1 MPNEINPQEIEQ
13 PEVAVTETET
23 TIEPIY
29 KHKDGRIFTKSQFLS
44 EGVTED
50 RINNGLSKGLIT
62 QIGDTEDPE
71 QQFKHKDG
79 RVFSVK
85 DFTAQG
91 VGADRIA
98 NGLKLG
104 LITPIEKKNQIESTQ
119 QYQEPATG
127 SQVGVSQSTTN
138 IPQVDISEVDK
149 VTATEPEETP
159 PPIQA
164 GPLPIPEGYDA
175 ISKTM
180 ESFDLK
186 NRKKSKM
193 TTSKNVMGQDIT
205 TITEEPDEEAIS
217 QSKKVDEELKG
228 YGIDANELYNKV
240 KDLPEDVYSI
250 QVKRLDGT
258 VYNKYSKENLTKMAV
273 DSPVSF
279 DYAVNTFKNR
289 FALKKAAN
297 KLTEEGTPTDGAY
310 LSELYNSLNQAT
322 SFDEWENNQVKQQE
336 LINTYLPTMEERR
349 AALGRAKDNAA
360 MFITPN
366 NLDIQKAYEQSPLKG
381 KVDIS
386 QFSALEVMKLYEPQK
401 YEQALKFINVPLTTE
416 TEPSANISFTGNG
429 FEYGVGAPK
438 ETQESIDAKIGKETI
453 LKTLSDQG
461 RQYAILDLQ
470 RQNEKLVDASNKVT
484 DTNQLQNIKT
494 QYEDNKLRINAIKD
508 DYKKDAERFPLTSD
522 LKYET
527 QVKDFLN
534 QAEFNA
540 AEYGVSRLGKGFE
553 NTYSSMNN
561 VVTKLFGSDMENTIN
576 QMKGL
581 GFKKREEAD
590 FYMPEA
596 YQGNAPLFL
605 TQFEKPLA
613 DKLNAITQ
621 GKDLKDLSKKQLDD
635 MSNVLIENQNQIKT
649 VTNPNGGK
657 SKNFLSLATL
667 YSNTGMLGDIASFA
681 LQAGAL
687 KGLGA
692 SDAMASAIPMW
703 TTAQSDFYREGV
715 EKGVQDPDG
724 YADVHATVMFLA
736 GLINPSLKIVK
747 RAVGIDTKLGQM
759 LSGISE
765 KTWNDVVNKNSQ
777 LIGKIQNSI
786 SHTAK
791 EATGMAL
798 TFGAG
803 TSLAGDIINKEMY
816 AQDITGGQMIDNAI
830 ESMKHI
836 LNSSAGILSIGAISN
851 FKGAPMTEKSAL
863 WQLADN
869 KSLNLTRIDEAL
881 KAGKI
886 SEDQAASRKKV
897 VEDVSDIVNKMPNK
911 DVNGKLMTDEQ
922 KLDYFYNLLL
932 KKKGEEDKSV
942 LPKPQQEKI
951 DYATKVADYSNN
963 LILDPKTDEEL
974 NARKQELQDALT
986 PKFDENGKVLEL
998 PLNERIDLSAELDA
1012 IVSHLDKKE
1021 NEKKPTQTTEQILAN
1036 EPGAETIEVID
1047 EAEVM
1052 RQMKPITDGM
1062 ADVERQFKN
1071 EGYEIDWDY
1080 DNETQILDKNGEMV
1094 EPEDLPE
1101 NLRKLA
1107 GQYEY
1112 LTSNLGEFDQK
1123 SFLKSLNESRKVVE
1137 TEAEVVKPTELPEV
1151 AKVETV
1157 VEKGLEAPKELSN
1170 VSETMKALENIKT
1183 PKILDKI
1190 AVLLGGKKF
1199 LNKFRKEAKGDE
1211 STIRI
1216 QDIDDAVN
1224 NSTHHK
1230 VKIKGIEIV
1239 FSDGE
1244 TLFDKLVNE
1253 GFSERESKFI
1263 IEQAQDFFPKS
1274 QLEFFT
1280 DLFKDE
1286 NVEDINSI
1294 IEEEQFKRSINRSLN
1309 DLSYMRDIGEVEK
1322 RLEDYSN
1329 SKKDE
1334 SFGITNKSVSFLKNL
1349 LNQVKEG
1356 ESFIITED
1364 QLSDLGISKTKPKE
1378 ILHSWDIAEAYHKS
1392 KADGSNPEL
1401 VKAVEDLIGKKTV
1414 TEKSEV
1420 VPAKKRGRPKKEK
1433 EEKAFTIAS
1442 INRVEARKA
1451 YDHVY
1456 SLDVPTDANGIVM
1469 HWLSM
1474 GGKINPESFTEDV
1487 MGYRRSRGAAKKMMP
1502 SEARTSEFTDN
1513 KSKLTIDGAAHQLW
1527 ETLPYE
1533 VRDIVDATEV
1543 RDALVDVLG
1552 SYSKRIDVAKDFI
1565 LQYDPEE
1572 AVRRFYEKE
1581 IGENREEYESERAEL
1596 EDWYNERTGE
1606 DFDLMLDDN
1615 FVNKLIKEYEQEYP
1629 KQVKGGVE
1637 EITQGEKGGGPEK
1650 ISGGENVPEE
1660 KPKSIA
1666 DKLRSLKSDKGK
1678 AYDATIGLP
1687 IAIWDGSLEIIAK
1700 SIEAGEDI
1708 ADAIKKG
1715 IDYINKNYKDKWD
1728 LDKYKTKVN
1737 EQFKAKSQQEPQ
1749 RYGVWAKRYK
1759 DFVRDKNGNYYPLK
1773 TDLPNG
1779 FRITP
1784 NYENNEGEGVLYD
1797 DGGYRIM
1804 EGNVWEIEDLLKESY
1819 PTGTPEIKDGTNLD
1833 LYSNINN
1840 FTLKQFETILN
1851 NLDPQGDWE
1860 NMVKEVDGQPNE
1872 YAAKKLETKLLA
1884 ESRAKLKEF
1893 VIDMLKSDKADE
1905 YIGFDIPKD
1914 GLGKTEIPKQKNID
1928 NFTANEGNKVVNN
1941 QGEPIT
1947 VYHGSDKQFNEFK
1960 NEGLGIF
1967 FTSDKE
1973 TAEGYRKKY
1982 GEEKG
1987 NLYESNINIKNP
1999 VIIDAKGKKWDDI
2012 EVETN
2017 TMNPEKIKLSTNKIL
2032 ETIRGLRYPEIIHNL
2047 TGEKIKPD
2055 GLIIKNVIDP
2065 LKGQGK
2071 PIDIYVVFDNNQIK
2085 KAEITEQ
2092 KGGEVNLTAEPKT
2105 DAERKTFA
2113 DKLRE
2118 LKSAKGKA
2126 YESILGI
2133 PVAIWDGALELAAK
2147 TAETTEDIAKIIK
2160 AGIDHIKE
2168 SDWYKNLSSTEKQK
2182 TEKDFSSK
2190 MKSLLGIEEPTKV
2203 TIETEH
2209 PFLYEGT
2216 DEKRVAGLMK
2226 NMLEAENVSDETKRL
2241 LKKGGVEY
2249 KTASNAEAE
2258 IIANDVIKSFGD
2270 KDALKI
2276 AEGKDMHPSVR
2287 SAIYAKLIDNAF
2299 KDEMNAKTEE
2309 AKLEAAQRQAEL
2321 SIKYSKEL
2329 TAGGQF
2335 TAYAGHFYRT
2345 SPLAFVFR
2353 ENSEREKRA
2362 SDWYSDKK
2370 ETYQEIFER
2379 IKDIAE
2385 VKEAIAKEVESAL
2398 KEERKARRE
2407 KRDKNIDQFF
2417 DSAKIKG
2424 GIYSTIIPPTVW
2436 NGAMEGLKKAVKAGD
2451 RIADAVQR
2459 AIDEISKSIGDSWD
2473 KEKFRKDFENKLSDI
2488 ADGGKKEKTEAE
2500 ILEGFKKR
2508 KEELER
2514 RIRENDFSA
2523 EEYKEKKTLSEKV
2536 KLAKEEYEEVKKAY
2550 DETKKNSPEWQDKK
2564 VKQFL
2569 ERFKK
2574 KFPGLTEE
2582 QKRKVVI
2589 KSIKRI
2595 AESGSLSEA
2604 EFRDI
2609 VTEALGIKPLTDVQ
2623 VKEIEGLVNKI
2634 NAVTE
2639 AQQKMIKDPTE
2650 ANIKAYEKAKEDG
2663 MKAALDLYTFVSPK
2677 SDIVRNF
2684 KSIVTGSFLGV
2695 FSNILNIGSNI
2706 INQPLV
2712 RFPIAAI
2719 KQLSEGT
2726 LYGMSVLGNKFGLSN
2741 IYEPTSNLWEAQ
2753 KGYFEGLGKG
2763 FKRGWFN
2770 FKTGTQEKD
2779 YFGKTTFYSNLNPKQ
2794 AVKDIKGWWKGDQY
2808 YTKKELA
2815 DRALRATIG
2824 WQPDFILKSMSF
2836 GDKPFR
2842 WAAEYSKARQIAKME
2857 LKLKNE
2863 NEVRAFL
2870 ADPKE
2875 YSKKIFLERKDT
2887 EAIAEKKA
2895 QEIEDRVMDAGNK
2908 AVFEVDTILS
2918 WMSKKMDSWFTSE
2931 KDDSTLSR
2939 YAKGI
2944 GAVLKAAQL
2953 PFIRIPA
2960 YIYWTTYKIIN
2971 PELSLAQS
2979 IYHLSESAV
2988 YKKRGDEAKM
2998 RKSLEEA
3005 KDNAA
3010 MFAYG
3015 TGIAVA
3021 AASLVSGGYVRPSND
3036 DETTAREAAGER
3048 TFGKSGVF
3056 NMGRMMGTKDWW
3068 VDLKWFGPLGGAL
3081 NVRSKI
3087 FNARKKEALK
3097 GKQEDITF
3105 WDDKLDKLTEGAAEG
3120 LNNLIFNNAARTVNA
3135 LKSPQDAGKEWVTY
3149 NANTLQ
3155 NVFTGATYAQLS
3167 KAMLPYQAN
3176 TKADGTLEQINKNT
3190 KTRNVLYRLAVGM
3203 PKAKV
3208 SIWGDPIKQNNTLG
3222 GIMANVLGFEQGSPN
3237 QFGAIIFD
3245 DYQRTMNDKFFP
3257 MPEDYNITVNDEKV
3271 KLTEAEKYDLDEFIG
3286 KARKEMVGPFV
3297 YDLVATNAYN
3307 LETPGAN
3314 PKVYSQLKDDEK
3326 VEALQ
3331 WAYKAA
3337 RDSGYL
3343 RFTEKYPKY
3352 KVADITPEKIIKQE
3366 FKEARKEIFGAEVIM
3381 KPPK

>member
-13 PEVAVTETET
+13 PIVTETET

-50 RINNGLSKGLIT
+50 RINNGLSQGLIT

-91 VGADRIA
+91 VDKDRIA

-104 LITPIEKKNQIESTQ
+104 LITPIEKKNQIESIQ
-119 QYQEPATG
+119 QYQEPTTG

-138 IPQVDISEVDK
+138 IPQVDITEVDK
-149 VTATEPEETP
+149 TTEEEVP
-159 PPIQA
+159 PTVQA

-175 ISKTM
+175 ISKAM

-205 TITEEPDEEAIS
+205 TITEEPDEEAIA

-240 KDLPEDVYSI
+240 KDIPEEVYSI
-250 QVKRLDGT
+250 QVKRPDGAI
-258 VYNKYSKENLTKMAV
+258 YNKYSKENLTKMAL
-273 DSPVSF
+273 DKPVSF

-310 LSELYNSLNQAT
+310 LSELYNSLNEAT
-322 SFDEWENNQVKQQE
+322 TFDEWENNQIKQQE

-349 AALGRAKDNAA
+349 AALNRAKDNAA

-366 NLDIQKAYEQSPLKG
+366 NLDVQKAYDQSPLKG

-401 YEQALKFINVPLTTE
+401 YEQALKFINAPLTTE
-416 TEPSANISFTGNG
+416 TEPSASISFTGNG

-484 DTNQLQNIKT
+484 DPSQLENIKT

-534 QAEFNA
+534 QAGFNA

-687 KGLGA
+687 KGLGV

-703 TTAQSDFYREGV
+703 TTTQADFYREGV

-724 YADVHATVMFLA
+724 YADVHAIVMFLA
-736 GLINPSLKIVK
+736 GLVNPSLKIVK

-777 LIGKIQNSI
+777 LVGKIQNSI

-816 AQDITGGQMIDNAI
+816 AQDITSGQMIDNAI

-836 LNSSAGILSIGAISN
+836 LNSSAGLLSIGAISN

-922 KLDYFYNLLL
+922 RLDYFYNLLL

-942 LPKPQQEKI
+942 LPKPQQDKV
-951 DYATKVADYSNN
+951 DYASKVADYSNN

-974 NARKQELQDALT
+974 NVRKEELKDALT
-986 PKFDENGKVLEL
+986 TKFDENGKEIEL
-998 PLNERIDLSAELDA
+998 PENKFIELAAELDA
-1012 IVSHLDKKE
+1012 IVTHLDKKE

-1047 EAEVM
+1047 EAEIM

-1071 EGYEIDWDY
+1071 EGYDIDWDY
-1080 DNETQILDKNGEMV
+1080 DNETQILDKDGEMV

-1123 SFLKSLNESRKVVE
+1123 SFLKSLNESRKIVE
-1137 TEAEVVKPTELPEV
+1137 TEAEVVNPPELPVEITYPNDAQIEKDIREKNFATFTYEDESQV
-1151 AKVETV
+1151 PEQFRDRISSRGEINGKKFIKVTLPKSVADYELSKRNQPTALPEAPTAKVETV
-1157 VEKGLEAPKELSN
+1157 
-1170 VSETMKALENIKT
+1170 TQKA
-1183 PKILDKI
+1183 
-1190 AVLLGGKKF
+1190 
-1199 LNKFRKEAKGDE
+1199 
-1211 STIRI
+1211 
-1216 QDIDDAVN
+1216 
-1224 NSTHHK
+1224 
-1230 VKIKGIEIV
+1230 
-1239 FSDGE
+1239 
-1244 TLFDKLVNE
+1244 
-1253 GFSERESKFI
+1253 
-1263 IEQAQDFFPKS
+1263 
-1274 QLEFFT
+1274 
-1280 DLFKDE
+1280 
-1286 NVEDINSI
+1286 
-1294 IEEEQFKRSINRSLN
+1294 
-1309 DLSYMRDIGEVEK
+1309 
-1322 RLEDYSN
+1322 
-1329 SKKDE
+1329 
-1334 SFGITNKSVSFLKNL
+1334 
-1349 LNQVKEG
+1349 
-1356 ESFIITED
+1356 
-1364 QLSDLGISKTKPKE
+1364 
-1378 ILHSWDIAEAYHKS
+1378 
-1392 KADGSNPEL
+1392 KA
-1401 VKAVEDLIGKKTV
+1401 
-1414 TEKSEV
+1414 

-1433 EEKAFTIAS
+1433 EEKVFSIAS
-1442 INRVEARKA
+1442 INRVDAKRA

-1487 MGYRRSRGAAKKMMP
+1487 TGYRRSRGAAKKLMP
-1502 SEARTSEFTDN
+1502 SEARTSEFTDS
-1513 KSKLTIDGAAHQLW
+1513 KSKLTVDGAASDLW
-1527 ETLPYE
+1527 NELPDE
-1533 VRDIVDATEV
+1533 VKEYVSTQDLA
-1543 RDALVDVLG
+1543 DALIDNLG
-1552 SYSKRIDVAKDFI
+1552 SYSKRIEVAKDFI
-1565 LQYDPEE
+1565 SQYDPEE
-1572 AVRRFYEKE
+1572 AVRKFYEQE
-1581 IGENREEYESERAEL
+1581 IEQNKDEYEAERTAL
-1596 EDWYNERTGE
+1596 DDWYNERVGE

-1629 KQVKGGVE
+1629 EQIKGGVE

-1666 DKLRSLKSDKGK
+1666 DKIRALKS
-1678 AYDATIGLP
+1678 
-1687 IAIWDGSLEIIAK
+1687 E
-1700 SIEAGEDI
+1700 
-1708 ADAIKKG
+1708 
-1715 IDYINKNYKDKWD
+1715 
-1728 LDKYKTKVN
+1728 
-1737 EQFKAKSQQEPQ
+1737 
-1749 RYGVWAKRYK
+1749 
-1759 DFVRDKNGNYYPLK
+1759 
-1773 TDLPNG
+1773 
-1779 FRITP
+1779 
-1784 NYENNEGEGVLYD
+1784 
-1797 DGGYRIM
+1797 
-1804 EGNVWEIEDLLKESY
+1804 
-1819 PTGTPEIKDGTNLD
+1819 
-1833 LYSNINN
+1833 
-1840 FTLKQFETILN
+1840 
-1851 NLDPQGDWE
+1851 
-1860 NMVKEVDGQPNE
+1860 
-1872 YAAKKLETKLLA
+1872 
-1884 ESRAKLKEF
+1884 
-1893 VIDMLKSDKADE
+1893 
-1905 YIGFDIPKD
+1905 
-1914 GLGKTEIPKQKNID
+1914 
-1928 NFTANEGNKVVNN
+1928 
-1941 QGEPIT
+1941 
-1947 VYHGSDKQFNEFK
+1947 
-1960 NEGLGIF
+1960 
-1967 FTSDKE
+1967 
-1973 TAEGYRKKY
+1973 
-1982 GEEKG
+1982 
-1987 NLYESNINIKNP
+1987 
-1999 VIIDAKGKKWDDI
+1999 
-2012 EVETN
+2012 
-2017 TMNPEKIKLSTNKIL
+2017 
-2032 ETIRGLRYPEIIHNL
+2032 
-2047 TGEKIKPD
+2047 
-2055 GLIIKNVIDP
+2055 
-2065 LKGQGK
+2065 
-2071 PIDIYVVFDNNQIK
+2071 
-2085 KAEITEQ
+2085 
-2092 KGGEVNLTAEPKT
+2092 
-2105 DAERKTFA
+2105 
-2113 DKLRE
+2113 
-2118 LKSAKGKA
+2118 KGKA

-2353 ENSEREKRA
+2353 ENAEREKRA

-2407 KRDKNIDQFF
+2407 KRDKNIDDFF
-2417 DSAKIKG
+2417 NSAKMKG
-2424 GIYSTIIPPTVW
+2424 GVYSTIIPPKLWNTVMDGM
-2436 NGAMEGLKKAVKAGD
+2436 NVAVKAGD
-2451 RIADAVQR
+2451 RVVDIVQR

-2473 KEKFRKDFENKLSDI
+2473 KEKFRKDFEKKIYDI

-2500 ILEGFKKR
+2500 TLEGFKKR

-2523 EEYKEKKTLSEKV
+2523 EEYKSKKTLSEKE
-2536 KLAKEEYEEVKKAY
+2536 KAAKEEYEEVKKAY
-2550 DETKKNSPEWQDKK
+2550 DEAKKNSPEWQDKK

-2609 VTEALGIKPLTDVQ
+2609 VTEALGIKPLTDVD

-2639 AQQKMIKDPTE
+2639 AQQKMVKDPTE
-2650 ANIKAYEKAKEDG
+2650 ANIKAYEKAKEEG

-2677 SDIVRNF
+2677 SDIVRNL
-2684 KSIVTGSFLGV
+2684 KSIITGSFLGV

-2842 WAAEYSKARQIAKME
+2842 WAAEYAKARQIARME

-2918 WMSKKMDSWFTSE
+2918 WMSKKMDSWFTHE
-2931 KDDSTLSR
+2931 KDDATLNR
-2939 YAKGI
+2939 YAKSM

-3005 KDNAA
+3005 KDNLA
-3010 MFAYG
+3010 MTAYG
-3015 TGIAVA
+3015 AGIAVA

-3087 FNARKKEALK
+3087 YNARKKEALK
-3097 GKQEDITF
+3097 DKEEDISF
-3105 WDDKLDKLTEGAAEG
+3105 LDDKLDNLTEGAAEG
-3120 LNNLIFNNAARTVNA
+3120 LNNLIFNNAARTINA

-3176 TKADGTLEQINKNT
+3176 TKADGTLEQINENA

-3208 SIWGDPIKQNNTLG
+3208 SIWGDPIKQSNTLT
-3222 GIMANVLGFEQGSPN
+3222 GIMGNVLGFDQGSPN

-3307 LETPGAN
+3307 FETPGAK
-3314 PKVYSQLKDDEK
+3314 PKVYSELKDDEK

-3331 WAYKAA
+3331 WTYNAA

-3343 RFTEKYPKY
+3343 RFTNKYPKY